1 MKKSTDKTYA
11 ESLYQLLE
19 ENPDAKEAIS
29 NFLNFLKKKSVLHR
43 AEKII
48 REFEKIYNQKNGI
61 AILKIKSVNELD
73 TKVVQEIAQAL
84 NLKKYELQTETDKNL
99 LGGFVAEYGDN
110 LIDASLKNNLN
121 KLHLTLKS
129 YEG

>member
-1 MKKSTDKTYA
+1 MKNTDKLYA
-11 ESLYQLLE
+11 ESLYHLLE
-19 ENPDAKEAIS
+19 ENPDTEEAVFS
-29 NFLNFLKKKSVLHR
+29 FLNFLKKKSALHR

-61 AILKIKSVNELD
+61 AILKIKSANELD
-73 TKVVQEIAQAL
+73 AKAVRAIAEAL
-84 NLKKYELQTETDKNL
+84 NLKKYELQTEMDKNI

-110 LIDASLKNNLN
+110 RIDASLKNNLN